1 MCAGTNA
8 PHGYPSM
15 PSGVS
20 CVTVRGTLGSFSVGA
35 ENRASA
41 GEAEINGTC
50 GRVRAR
56 LVGVVTA
63 VLTSA
68 LFAASAN
75 AAEQHAFSAAM
86 NYATPVVNVGQGDT
100 LTLTNLDQLARH
112 DIVGENGQF
121 KSDLLAG
128 GESGPVRGVERL
140 LQGTFAF
147 HCSLHSWMRGGINLG
162 PAGTAVGTP
171 SAGSLESNPASSESP
186 DPAALNQRA
195 VASKIGPGE
204 WPVYGHDLANSR
216 DGGKFGP
223 SPADVLNLG
232 VAWSFFSS
240 HGDFTGTPVVGQ
252 GLVAVGS
259 NEGRVFAI
267 NASTGEQEWHKD
279 MGAPVNGTL
288 AVDSGRVVVPIA
300 RPHAPAL
307 AAFEM
312 Y

>member
-112 DIVGENGQF
+112 DIVGENGAF
-121 KSDLLAG
+121 KSELLAG
-128 GESGPVRGVERL
+128 GESGPVTGVERL
-140 LQGTFAF
+140 TQGTFAF
-147 HCSLHSWMRGGINLG
+147 HCSLHSWMRGVLNVG
-162 PAGTAVGTP
+162 PAGSGAAVP
-171 SAGSLESNPASSESP
+171 STGDVEQNPASADSP
-186 DPAALNQRA
+186 DPADLNQRA

-204 WPVYGHDLANSR
+204 WPFYGHDLSNSR
-216 DGGKFGP
+216 DGGKNGP
-223 SPADVLNLG
+223 SPGDILNLG

-240 HGDFTGTPVVGQ
+240 HGDFTGTPAVANGK
-252 GLVAVGS
+252 VAVGS
-259 NEGRVFAI
+259 NEGRLFVLD
-267 NASTGEQEWHKD
+267 ASTGDELWHKD
-279 MGAPVNGTL
+279 L
-288 AVDSGRVVVPIA
+288 
-300 RPHAPAL
+300 
-307 AAFEM
+307 
-312 Y
+312 